1 MTKID
6 KLKEKFLRKPR
17 DIKFSEVRTL
27 LEHSGFKNTRTKGS
41 HFFFTDGVKRIVI
54 PSHNNKVKKVYIE
67 EIIKILDMEE

>member
-6 KLKEKFLRKPR
+6 KLKEKLLRKPHG
-17 DIKFSEVRTL
+17 IKFNEVRTI

-54 PSHNNKVKKVYIE
+54 PTHNNKVKRVYIE
-67 EIIKILDMEE
+67 EIIKILNMEE